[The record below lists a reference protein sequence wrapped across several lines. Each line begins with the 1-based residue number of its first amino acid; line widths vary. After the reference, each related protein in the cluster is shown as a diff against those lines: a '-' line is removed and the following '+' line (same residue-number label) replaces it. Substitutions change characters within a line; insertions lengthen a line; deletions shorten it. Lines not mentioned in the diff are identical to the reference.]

1 EELKINQG
9 IEQPEC
15 RKWLNDIV
23 ALCLLSKPV
32 PFEKVFICGG
42 GAKMEGLSLELS
54 TILGQTA
61 ELLPLPKGLDPYS
74 DVTAYG
80 AALAGKA
87 GMPKLNLEVKKP
99 DTFSIPWKYAI
110 WLLVILALATVNL
123 EFRHY
128 SADKSLNSQIKI
140 YQQAV
145 KSALPSLAKEQPETY
160 QGELEN
166 RTNAN
171 IENSRRSPEF
181 LLETIAR
188 LAKPLSHY
196 PDLEIRNLNLNAES
210 EEPVITISGQSRSV
224 QQTEEFRQSIG
235 DIVNSA
241 EFLENRKGRDN
252 ITTFSIEGK
261 LPKP

>member
-1 EELKINQG
+1 
-9 IEQPEC
+9 
-15 RKWLNDIV
+15 
-23 ALCLLSKPV
+23 
-32 PFEKVFICGG
+32 
-42 GAKMEGLSLELS
+42 MEGLSLELS

-61 ELLPLPKGLDPYS
+61 EPFPLPGGLDPYT

-80 AALAGKA
+80 TALAGKA
-87 GMPKLNLEVKKP
+87 GMPKLSLEEKKP
-99 DTFSIPWKYAI
+99 DVFTVPWKYAI
-110 WLLVILALATVNL
+110 WLLVILALATTNL

-128 SADKSLNSQIKI
+128 SADRSLHSQVNI

-145 KSALPSLAKEQPETY
+145 KAALPSLAKEQPESY
-160 QGELEN
+160 QSELEN
-166 RTNAN
+166 RTNTN
-171 IENSRRSPEF
+171 IENTRRSPEF
-181 LLETIAR
+181 LLEIIAR

-196 PDLEIRNLNLNAES
+196 PDLEIRTLSMNAEA
-210 EEPVITISGQSRSV
+210 EDPVITIGGQSRSV

-235 DIVNSA
+235 DVVNSA